1 MLSVKLSKLD
11 EKRLEVLTKKTR
23 KTREYYLKKVK
34 KAVTESLE
42 DMEDL
47 QAALEAL
54 KNPGKRYSMK
64 EVEEKLGLGNWM
76 GQKSP

>member
-1 MLSVKLSKLD
+1 MLSIKLSKLD
-11 EKRLEVLTKKTR
+11 ERRLEVLTKKTG
-23 KTREYYLKKVK
+23 KTREYYLRKVK

-47 QAALEAL
+47 QVALEAL

-64 EVEEKLGLGNWM
+64 EVEEKLGLGN
-76 GQKSP
+76 

>member
-11 EKRLEVLTKKTR
+11 EKRLEILIKKTG
-23 KTREYYLKKVK
+23 KTREYYLKKIK

-47 QAALEAL
+47 QAAVEIL
-54 KNPGKRYSMK
+54 KNPSQRYSME
-64 EVEEKLGLGNWM
+64 EVEKELGLDN
-76 GQKSP
+76 